1 MSVKRKWF
9 GTDGIRARYGREPM
23 TPEFIWRAG
32 YAAAKHFAGA
42 RREPLFIVGRDTRAS
57 GCVLEDSL
65 CRGLLAGGAQVTRLG
80 VVPSGAVSMLVHSI
94 GANAGIMISASHNDC
109 EDNGVKFFDNR
120 GFKLADEDELAI
132 ERQIEEVHDVPPL
145 PHDIPAVMEFGA
157 EPIYLEM
164 YREALNK
171 SVPAD
176 FSLKGRT
183 IVLDAANGAA
193 WNSAVY
199 ILRGYGASVECIGCQ
214 PDGVNINRGC
224 GSLHPEALQD
234 EVRKF
239 QDAIGIGLDGDA
251 DRLVMVDEEG
261 GVLDGDELLAIIGG
275 NLLQR
280 GELPKKTVVATV
292 MSNLGLDEAIEGA
305 GGTVVRTEVGDRY
318 VLAKMREGGYA
329 VGGEQSGHFLF
340 LEQASSGDGLL
351 SALQLLKVRLE
362 SGCLLKDLRKVMKKF
377 PQRLYNLSVCEKKP
391 LAELPAVGEAIRQ
404 AEQKLAGTGRVFVRY
419 SGTEN
424 KIRVLLECLDG
435 ERLAELAEPI
445 LRALK
450 ETLGAE

>member
-1 MSVKRKWF
+1 MSVQRKWF
-9 GTDGIRARYGREPM
+9 GTDGIRAKYGVEPM
-23 TPEFIWRAG
+23 TPEFIWRVG
-32 YAAAKHFAGA
+32 YAAAKYFSKAKK
-42 RREPLFIVGRDTRAS
+42 EPLFIVGRDTRAS
-57 GCVLEDSL
+57 GYVLEDSL

-80 VVPSGAVSMLVHSI
+80 VVPSGAVSMLSPAI

-109 EDNGVKFFDNR
+109 EDNGIKFFDHK
-120 GFKLADEDELAI
+120 GFKLADGDELAI
-132 ERQIEEVHDVPPL
+132 ERQIEEVHEVPPL
-145 PHDIPAVMEFGA
+145 AHEIPAVMEFGA

-164 YREALNK
+164 YREALHK

-199 ILRGYGASVECIGCQ
+199 ILQSYGANVERIGCR
-214 PDGVNINRGC
+214 PDGMNINGNC
-224 GSLHPEALQD
+224 GSLHPGALQN
-234 EVRKF
+234 EVKKH
-239 QDAIGIGLDGDA
+239 QEAIGIGLDGDA
-251 DRLVMVDEEG
+251 DRLIMVDEDG
-261 GVLDGDELLAIIGG
+261 GVLDGDELLAIIGSS
-275 NLLQR
+275 LLRR
-280 GELPKKTVVATV
+280 GELPKKTIVATV
-292 MSNLGLDEAIEGA
+292 MSNLGLDEAIEVA
-305 GGTVVRTEVGDRY
+305 GGKVVRTEVGDRY
-318 VLAKMREGGYA
+318 VLAKMREEGYM

-340 LEQASSGDGLL
+340 LEQAPSGDGLL

-362 SGCLLKDLRKVMKKF
+362 SGRLLKDLRKVMRKF
-377 PQRLYNLSVCEKKP
+377 PQNLYNLSVREKKP
-391 LAELPAVGEAIRQ
+391 LAELPAVEDAIRQ
-404 AEQKLAGTGRVFVRY
+404 VEQKLAGKGRVFVRY